1 MLIGNKLIKKYLDNG
16 QLRAWKGTDE
26 SLSESELKIGTN
38 SIDVTLGSVIYIT
51 RPMPVYMYYEDEG
64 RGLSIDGT
72 HSTID
77 LSKPFPKDIYQSST
91 IPDIGYVLEPNEFIL
106 ASVNE
111 RFDCADLNWVQHY
124 EGRSTMAR
132 VGVLSHVSA
141 GFGDYGFNGSFTL
154 EIKNLGHHSV
164 IIYPDMRIGQVY
176 FENVTDC
183 DVTYKGYSQTDCLPA
198 LPITGK
204 DRIF

>member
-26 SLSESELKIGTN
+26 SLSETGLKIGTN

-51 RPMPVYMYYEDEG
+51 HPMYTNSNHKGE
-64 RGLSIDGT
+64 
-72 HSTID
+72 TID
-77 LSKPFPKDIYQSST
+77 LAMPFPDDIYKQFIVGS
-91 IPDIGYVLEPNEFIL
+91 DGYTLEPNEFIL